1 MMCADCLYSQRSKMM
16 KMERN
21 NDLLNTP
28 QLPQKDTSN
37 ILTLSHCFI
46 TKILEMTDYPQDVQF
61 KIYLKGVVFFVCLF

>member
-1 MMCADCLYSQRSKMM
+1 MCTDCLYSQRSKMM

-46 TKILEMTDYPQDVQF
+46 TKILEMTDYP
-61 KIYLKGVVFFVCLF
+61 